1 MSAVLSAE
9 HITVAFGG
17 LVAVDDVS
25 FQVQDGEL
33 LAIIGPNGA
42 GKTTLLNAISGTVP
56 LKSGRVRMRDR
67 VISGQRPDR
76 IAGLGVARTFQ
87 HADFFSEFT
96 VLESLLI
103 GRWKFSSHSVIASML
118 RLPAVRRS
126 DREDRGAAL
135 DMLARLGLDQHRD
148 DPLSEISYGTRKV
161 LDVLRAMLMEP
172 KVLLLDEPTS
182 GTTGADREQ
191 LRTLIT
197 SIRDQGIGVALIDH
211 DVKFVSDISDTVL
224 AMNYGK
230 ELGTGIPSELL
241 AREDVRAAYVGLELR
256 HQPTDHSKPRSVHP
270 TEILNWERP
279 MLRVT
284 PKLRRSVP
292 RRTPQ

>member
-9 HITVAFGG
+9 HLTVTFGG
-17 LVAVDDVS
+17 LVAVDDVT
-25 FQVQDGEL
+25 FQVEDGEL

-103 GRWKFSSHSVIASML
+103 SRWKFSSHSVVASML
-118 RLPAVRRS
+118 RLPAVRRA
-126 DREDRGAAL
+126 DRDDRRAAL
-135 DMLARLGLDQHRD
+135 GTLARLGLDQHRD

-197 SIRDQGIGVALIDH
+197 GIRDQGIGVALIDH

-230 ELGTGIPSELL
+230 ELGTGTPSELL
-241 AREDVRAAYVGLELR
+241 AREDVRAAYVGLE
-256 HQPTDHSKPRSVHP
+256 
-270 TEILNWERP
+270 
-279 MLRVT
+279 
-284 PKLRRSVP
+284 
-292 RRTPQ
+292 